1 MASNWFASLVIIAV
15 SGLSA
20 AALPPTFADFP
31 VKTIFK
37 GKPAAP
43 NLSTP
48 NARRF
53 RTQLRLQAPLG
64 PDFAGHFKLA
74 RWGCGA
80 GCVSVA
86 VIDSITGDVYFAPFT
101 FQDGHRALEDGH
113 EPTCHHASDFN
124 LDSEL
129 FIVEGDIADK
139 VGTHY
144 YRWHDNKFTPV
155 YYEPVC
161 SI

>member
-1 MASNWFASLVIIAV
+1 MAISV
-15 SGLSA
+15 SGLA
-20 AALPPTFADFP
+20 AAAPPPTFADFP

-48 NARRF
+48 DARRF
-53 RTQLRLQAPLG
+53 RTELRRQAASG
-64 PDFAGHFKLA
+64 PDFAGHFALA
-74 RWGCGA
+74 LWGCGA

-86 VIDSITGDVYFAPFT
+86 VIDSMTGDVYFAPFT
-101 FQDGHRALEDGH
+101 FQDGRRMLEG
-113 EPTCHHASDFN
+113 ERGLLTCHHASSFN
-124 LDSEL
+124 LESEL

-144 YRWHDNKFTPV
+144 YRWHDKQFTLV
-155 YYEPVC
+155 YYDPVC
-161 SI
+161 SVF